1 MGEFTINTEGVPFN
15 LRYTLE
21 SGQSFRWQERG
32 EWWVGVLGHGVVKLK
47 QEGAALVCVSSSDAL
62 DSHALYDNLGLG
74 SDLERI
80 LASIM
85 KDGKITEAVQKFYG
99 LRILKQDVWECLL
112 SFAIATNSNIPRIR
126 GMVSNLCNRLGD
138 AVDFEGNAYSL
149 FPTADRVAQAELP
162 DLAACG
168 LGYRA
173 KFVKSIAESV
183 SLGRVNLDELRLHD
197 YAKARELLIEDL
209 PERKTLMG
217 IGPKV
222 ADCVLLFSCD
232 KDSAFPIDVWV
243 ARVLDGNYPH
253 LFEGD
258 LKERLASAV
267 SGKTSLSLA
276 TYDRLSASARAYFG
290 EFAGYAQQYL
300 FHYERMKD

>member
-1 MGEFTINTEGVPFN
+1 MGEFTINTEGLPFN

-21 SGQSFRWQERG
+21 SGQSFRWNERG
-32 EWWVGVLGHGVVKLK
+32 EWWYGVLGPGVVKLK

-62 DSHALYDNLGLG
+62 NSRTVYNYLGLG
-74 SDLERI
+74 VDLERI

-85 KDGKITEAVQKFYG
+85 KDERITEAVQKFYG
-99 LRILKQDVWECLL
+99 LRLLKQEVWECLI

-126 GMVSNLCNRLGD
+126 GMVSNVCKRLGEPV
-138 AVDFEGNAYSL
+138 AFEGETYSL
-149 FPTADRVAQAELP
+149 FPSPERLAEAELP
-162 DLAACG
+162 DLVACG

-183 SLGRVNLDELRLHD
+183 YLGRVNLDELRLFD
-197 YAKARELLIEDL
+197 YPRARDLLIEEL

-243 ARVLDGNYPH
+243 ARVLGDYYPH
-253 LFEGD
+253 LFAED
-258 LKERLASAV
+258 LRERLASNV
-267 SGKTSLSLA
+267 SGRTSLSLA

-300 FHYERMKD
+300 FHNERTKD

>member
-21 SGQSFRWQERG
+21 SGQSFRWQEKG
-32 EWWVGVLGHGVVKLK
+32 EWWVGVMSGGVVKLK
-47 QEGAALVCVSSSDAL
+47 QEGAALVCVTSSDAL
-62 DSHALYDNLGLG
+62 NSHAVYDYLGLG

-85 KDGKITEAVQKFYG
+85 KDGTITEAVQKFYG
-99 LRILKQDVWECLL
+99 LRLMKQEVWECLV

-126 GMVSNLCNRLGD
+126 GMVSNLCDRLGD
-138 AVDFEGNAYSL
+138 RVEFEGTVHSL

-162 DLAACG
+162 DLVACG

-209 PERKTLMG
+209 PGRKTLMG

-232 KDSAFPIDVWV
+232 KDSAFPIDVWI
-243 ARVLDGNYPH
+243 ARVLDGYYPH
-253 LFEGD
+253 LFDGD
-258 LKERLASAV
+258 LKERLASTV

-290 EFAGYAQQYL
+290 VFAGYAQQYL
-300 FHYERMKD
+300 FHYERMRD